1 MLLGL
6 YTDLYSR
13 WVWTRDRV
21 HTAYRRV
28 KEEGGAAGVEYG
40 ILVAAIAAVIIAVV
54 FAIGLK
60 IKGAFDTVNTELGP

>member
-13 WVWTRDRV
+13 WVWTLDRV

-28 KEEGGAAGVEYG
+28 KDEGGAAGVEYG
-40 ILVAAIAAVIIAVV
+40 ILVAAIAAVIIAIV

-60 IKGAFDTVNTELGP
+60 VKSAFETVNDKLP